1 MALASC
7 TPCPLSTYISGLPST
22 DGPIAAIGQ
31 KLGNLMILQRRT
43 ERVAGIH
50 RAAISLLESTYPE
63 WRAMCMYRRVTGP
76 SADAAVAAAAGQ
88 PRG

>member
-1 MALASC
+1 M
-7 TPCPLSTYISGLPST
+7 
-22 DGPIAAIGQ
+22 
-31 KLGNLMILQRRT
+31 
-43 ERVAGIH
+43 VAGIH
-50 RAAISLLESTYPE
+50 EAAISLLESTYPE